1 MRVFGRR
8 ISSRRPH
15 RPSVL
20 RSTRRHCP
28 RNRAPCSPVD
38 RHQTDILEPHL
49 ILPLARKIR
58 FGYVHCTY
66 ASLTPASSFTFLV
79 TRYSVIKRFGFL
91 ICDLFSLRPK
101 NARTKIQRN
110 AKRAPRQAREQLR
123 TLFLWHNHPFHPS
136 ASLTSIDTQPRSTR
150 EKQFDHGAVSTFVLR
165 RPSRAGRLR
174 QIR

>member
-38 RHQTDILEPHL
+38 RHHVLEPHL
-49 ILPLARKIR
+49 ILPLVSPERYVSATYVRILDAGIFFHLPCDEIQRHQAFRISDLSRTRTHARKFSETLNAHHDRRENNSER
-58 FGYVHCTY
+58 F
-66 ASLTPASSFTFLV
+66 
-79 TRYSVIKRFGFL
+79 
-91 ICDLFSLRPK
+91 FSGI
-101 NARTKIQRN
+101 TTHSI
-110 AKRAPRQAREQLR
+110 
-123 TLFLWHNHPFHPS
+123 HIY

-150 EKQFDHGAVSTFVLR
+150 KKQFDHGAVSTFVLR